1 MATYGIDLGTTYSC
15 IASVDGSG
23 RPVVLKSAVG
33 EDTTPSVVYFESP
46 ENVVV
51 GRQAKDS
58 AVLAPHLVVELVKRQ
73 MGEDVHYSFHGQDH
87 TPESISALILRELAH
102 AAEQQTGEEV
112 RDVVITVP
120 AYFGLL
126 EREATRKAGRIAGLN
141 VLDVLAEPVAAA
153 LNYQVLDYQGAG
165 DQPQV
170 RHIFIYDL
178 GGGTFDTTV
187 IRIDG
192 DDIQVICTDGN
203 HHLGGADWD
212 STIIDYLLRGF
223 TEQYPQLDPGGDE
236 QFMQDLATSAE
247 QLKKALSATQ
257 ARKYNVRFDGSVV
270 QLELTREHLDE
281 LTSELLER
289 TMAITERTLATAR
302 EKGVERFDD
311 VLLVGGMTIT
321 PSIAQTLKERFGL
334 DARLQDPH
342 LAVAKGAALFA
353 LMKKVK
359 VSMPGDE
366 GDADPAPGAAQQVAD
381 QLGITLEQVENMAA
395 KHVATVVPRAFGL
408 KVVDGNDPIFKT
420 DPNRARE
427 YISHLLTA
435 NTRLPADTGPQTFL
449 TITDNQREV
458 KLEVWE
464 QAGSIASEELEHN
477 THIGEGILADLP
489 RRPAGAPFQVVFHM
503 TETGLLKVHGR
514 EADSGREVRFEIQI
528 GGLDETEVRKA
539 TAAVAGYEVSG

>member
-15 IASVDGSG
+15 IAHVDATG

-46 ENVVV
+46 DNVVV

-58 AVLAPHLVVELVKRQ
+58 ALLAPHLVVELIKRQ
-73 MGEDVHYSFHGQDH
+73 MGEDVHYSFYGQDH
-87 TPESISALILRELAH
+87 TPESISALILRELAN
-102 AAEQQTGEEV
+102 AAQQQTGDEV
-112 RDVVITVP
+112 HDVVITVP

-126 EREATRKAGRIAGLN
+126 EREATRRAGEIAGLN

-153 LNYQVLDYQGAG
+153 LNYQVLDQGEG
-165 DQPQV
+165 QPGR

-212 STIIDYLLRGF
+212 STIVDFLLRGF
-223 TEQYPQLDPGGDE
+223 AEQYPGLDPGGDE

-257 ARKYNVRFDGSVV
+257 SRKHNVRFDGSVV
-270 QLELTREHLDE
+270 QLELTRDHLGE

-289 TMAITERTLATAR
+289 TMEITERTIATAR

-321 PSIAQTLKERFGL
+321 PAIAQTLKERFGL

-342 LAVAKGAALFA
+342 LAVAKGAAIFA

-359 VSMPGDE
+359 VSMPGEDE
-366 GDADPAPGAAQQVAD
+366 ARPDKDAAREVAD
-381 QLGITLEQVENMAA
+381 QLGISVEQVENMAA

-408 KVVDGNDPIFKT
+408 KVVDTSDPVFKT
-420 DPNRARE
+420 DPDRARE
-427 YISHLLTA
+427 YVSHLLTA
-435 NTRLPADTGPQTFL
+435 NTRLPADTGPQTFA
-449 TITDNQREV
+449 TIYDNQRQV
-458 KLEVWE
+458 MLEVWE
-464 QAGSIASEELEHN
+464 QAGSVASEELEHN
-477 THIGEGILADLP
+477 THIGEGLLRDLP
-489 RRPAGAPFQVVFHM
+489 QRPAHSPFEVVFHM
-503 TETGLLKVHGR
+503 TETGLLKVHGY
-514 EADSGREVRFEIQI
+514 EAGSGREVRFEIQI
-528 GGLDETEVRKA
+528 GGMDETKVREA
-539 TAAVAGYEVSG
+539 AAAVARYEVSG

>member
-15 IASVDGSG
+15 IAYVDATG

-46 ENVVV
+46 GNVVV

-102 AAEQQTGEEV
+102 AGEQQTGEEV

-126 EREATRKAGRIAGLN
+126 EREATRKAGQIAGLN

-153 LNYQVLDYQGAG
+153 LNYQVLDQGQG
-165 DQPQV
+165 DQPKV

-212 STIIDYLLRGF
+212 SAIIDYLLRGF

-257 ARKYNVRFDGSVV
+257 TRKHNVRFDGSVV
-270 QLELTREHLDE
+270 QLELTREHLGE

-289 TMAITERTLATAR
+289 TMEITERTIATAR

-321 PSIAQTLKERFGL
+321 PAIAQTLKERFGL
-334 DARLQDPH
+334 NARLQDPH

-359 VSMPGDE
+359 VSMPGGE
-366 GDADPAPGAAQQVAD
+366 ADAAPAPGAVQEVAD
-381 QLGITLEQVENMAA
+381 QLGISVEQVENMAA

-408 KVVDGNDPIFKT
+408 KVVDGKDPIFKI

-435 NTRLPADTGPQTFL
+435 NTRLPADTGPQTFR
-449 TITDNQREV
+449 TVTDNQREV

-489 RRPAGAPFQVVFHM
+489 RRPAGAPFQVVFHL
-503 TETGLLKVHGR
+503 TETGLLKVHGW

-528 GGLDETEVRKA
+528 GGLDEAEVQKA
-539 TAAVAGYEVSG
+539 TAAVARYEVSG

>member
-15 IASVDGSG
+15 IAYVDGTG

-46 ENVVV
+46 DNVVV

-73 MGEDVHYSFHGQDH
+73 MGEDVHYSFHGQNH

-102 AAEQQTGEEV
+102 AAEQQTREEV

-126 EREATRKAGRIAGLN
+126 EREATRKAGQIAGLN

-153 LNYQVLDYQGAG
+153 LNYQVLDQGQG
-165 DQPQV
+165 DRPKV

-187 IRIDG
+187 IRFDG

-212 STIIDYLLRGF
+212 SAIIDYLLRGF

-247 QLKKALSATQ
+247 QLKKALSATLT
-257 ARKYNVRFDGSVV
+257 RKHNVRFDGSVV

-289 TMAITERTLATAR
+289 TMEITERTIATAR

-311 VLLVGGMTIT
+311 VLLVGGMTIM
-321 PSIAQTLKERFGL
+321 PAIAQTLKERFRL

-353 LMKKVK
+353 LMKQVK
-359 VSMPGDE
+359 VSMAGDE
-366 GDADPAPGAAQQVAD
+366 ADADPGAVQEVAD
-381 QLGITLEQVENMAA
+381 QLGISVEQVENMAA

-408 KVVDGNDPIFKT
+408 KVVDGKDPIFKI

-427 YISHLLTA
+427 YVSHLLTA

-449 TITDNQREV
+449 TVTDNQREV
-458 KLEVWE
+458 KLQVWE

-503 TETGLLKVHGR
+503 TETGLLKVHGW

-528 GGLDETEVRKA
+528 GGLDEAQVQKA
-539 TAAVAGYEVSG
+539 TAAVAHYEVSG